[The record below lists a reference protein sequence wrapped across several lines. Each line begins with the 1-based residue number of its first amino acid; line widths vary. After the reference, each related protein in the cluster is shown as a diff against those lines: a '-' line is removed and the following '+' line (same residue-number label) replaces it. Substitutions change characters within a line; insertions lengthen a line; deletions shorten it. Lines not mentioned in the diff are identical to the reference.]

1 MFLFKFG
8 PVTSITGTY
17 NVITGRVFVAYEEKL
32 PALRDMP
39 DMLISKPF
47 HLLVKLIM

>member
-32 PALRDMP
+32 PALRDM
-39 DMLISKPF
+39 LISKPF